1 MLRANPDNS
10 PAAAR
15 PRRISEVERELNFCA
30 LDIAGLLEIIP
41 RRHGDER
48 GYFSELFRLDLF
60 GTRAGESRFIQE
72 NESLSSRVGTIRG
85 LHFQTEPFV
94 QGKLVRC
101 TAGAVFDVAVDLR
114 TGSPTYA
121 QWAAVELSPEK
132 GNQLWIPA
140 GFAHGFC
147 TLKPDTVLNYKVTA
161 YYSSDNDK
169 GLAWNDPAIAIA
181 WPALADPETLSPKD
195 RVQPLLADLPAHF
208 RMENQP
214 CA

>member
-1 MLRANPDNS
+1 M
-10 PAAAR
+10 
-15 PRRISEVERELNFCA
+15 NFQQ
-30 LDIAGLLEIIP
+30 LPIPGLIEITP

-48 GYFSELFRLDLF
+48 GYFAEIFRLDLF
-60 GTRAGESRFIQE
+60 CQEAGEATFVQE

-85 LHFQTEPFV
+85 LHFQTEPFA

-114 TGSPTYA
+114 AGSATFGR
-121 QWAAVELSPEK
+121 WAAVELTPEK

-147 TLKPDTVLNYKVTA
+147 TLKPDTVINYKVTA
-161 YYSSDNDK
+161 YYSAQHDK

-181 WPALADPETLSPKD
+181 WPALADAETLSAKD

-208 RMENQP
+208 RMESQP